1 MNIGAVLLAAGQSS
15 RFGKNKLLEDFCGTP
30 VVCRAM
36 DALCQVKASRM
47 AVVTGCREVEALGRS
62 HGFSVIVNGA
72 PQAGL
77 SHSITLGV
85 RAMADMDAVLLVAA
99 DMPLLTGDS
108 LCALVRAFVAG
119 GYPAACLGD
128 ETHWGNPALFSRA
141 CFGALCA
148 LAGDRGA
155 KGVLRSLEGRALV
168 VPCLH
173 PGELADADT
182 PQLLAQLA
190 KRARVNRG

>member
-30 VVCRAM
+30 VVCCAM

-62 HGFSVIVNGA
+62 HGFSVIVNDA

-108 LCALVRAFVAG
+108 
-119 GYPAACLGD
+119 
-128 ETHWGNPALFSRA
+128 
-141 CFGALCA
+141 LCA